1 MAYSSHGA
9 VNSFSRSNKSKHVGP
24 VRSR

>member
-1 MAYSSHGA
+1 MW
-9 VNSFSRSNKSKHVGP
+9 SKHVGP